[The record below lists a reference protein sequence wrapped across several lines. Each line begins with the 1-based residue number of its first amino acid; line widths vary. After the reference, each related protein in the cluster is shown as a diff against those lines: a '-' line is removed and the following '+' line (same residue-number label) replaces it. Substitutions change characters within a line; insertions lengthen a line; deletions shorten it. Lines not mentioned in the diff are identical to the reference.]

1 MRTVQNITT
10 GEKVSVIQLQTSEY
24 SNTVTPYQRS
34 KVEELYNNTIQD
46 LSTIN
51 GQIKD
56 TELTNKRKLNADI
69 GG

>member
-1 MRTVQNITT
+1 MRTVQNTTT
-10 GEKVSVIQLQTSEY
+10 GETVSVIQPQTSEH

-34 KVEELYNNTIQD
+34 KAEELYNNTIQD
-46 LSTIN
+46 LSTLN

-56 TELTNKRKLNADI
+56 TELTNKRKLNADM